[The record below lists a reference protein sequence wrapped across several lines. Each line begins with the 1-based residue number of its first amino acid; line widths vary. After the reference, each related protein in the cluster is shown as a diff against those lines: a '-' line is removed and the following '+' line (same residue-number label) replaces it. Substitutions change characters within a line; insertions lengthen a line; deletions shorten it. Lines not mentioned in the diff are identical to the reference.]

1 MRKALL
7 VLVFAI
13 FNVGLF
19 AQSDISGFRNWKWNM
34 PFSKVSVK
42 LTPSKKKL
50 PRFDAFNKKIEDYL
64 FEDVTAQNITYGF
77 KDDKFTAVNISIFNK
92 DLKHI
97 LKVFT
102 KKFGPPKMV
111 DTPFL
116 KKYEWHLKSSDL
128 SITYL
133 PSQKG
138 DKNTSIGISKKREKL
153 RKVFK

>member
-7 VLVFAI
+7 VLVLAI
-13 FNVGLF
+13 FNIGLF
-19 AQSDISGFRNWKWNM
+19 AQSDISGFRNWKWDL
-34 PFSKVSVK
+34 PFSQVSEK
-42 LTPSKKKL
+42 LTPSKEKL
-50 PRFDAFNKKIEDYL
+50 PRFDAFDKKVEVYN
-64 FEDVTAQNITYGF
+64 FEDVTAHLITYGF
-77 KDDKFTAVNISIFNK
+77 KDDKFTAVNISIYNK

-102 KKFGPPKMV
+102 KKYGPPKMV

-116 KKYEWHLKSSDL
+116 KKYDWQLKSSDL

-133 PSQKG
+133 PSKKG